1 MCSSDLWHVAKALL
15 VSNLDAMLNNGEL
28 GFAKNLTEAAAMEA
42 ELKDFRR
49 YVGAAGRST
58 WEARSGQ
65 HDDLVLAV
73 GIAAWWATRP
83 SPEVLFGRWGQG

>member
-1 MCSSDLWHVAKALL
+1 
-15 VSNLDAMLNNGEL
+15 
-28 GFAKNLTEAAAMEA
+28 MET

-49 YVGAAGRST
+49 YVSAAGRNS

-73 GIAAWWATRP
+73 GIAAWFAARP
-83 SPEVLFGRWGQG
+83 LPTVVFGRWGQE